1 MMSLI
6 LVIVWGRREKLMSS
20 RWTVLCNLNRK
31 ETFPRNL
38 LRAVNLPELFLWPR
52 LNTNIG
58 ADALTDRFTHLPEHL
73 QFESAVV
80 YCETG
85 LPGADTPR

>member
-1 MMSLI
+1 M
-6 LVIVWGRREKLMSS
+6 LMGS
-20 RWTVLCNLNRK
+20 RLTVLCHLNK
-31 ETFPRNL
+31 METFLRNSL
-38 LRAVNLPELFLWPR
+38 CAVNLPEMFLWPR
-52 LNTNIG
+52 LNANIG
-58 ADALTDRFTHLPEHL
+58 ADVPTDRLTHLLGHL

>member
-1 MMSLI
+1 M
-6 LVIVWGRREKLMSS
+6 LMGS
-20 RWTVLCNLNRK
+20 RLSVLCNLNK
-31 ETFPRNL
+31 IETFLWNL
-38 LRAVNLPELFLWPR
+38 LCAVNLPELFSWPR
-52 LNTNIG
+52 LNTNTG
-58 ADALTDRFTHLPEHL
+58 ADVLTDGFTHLLGHL

>member
-1 MMSLI
+1 MLP
-6 LVIVWGRREKLMSS
+6 GS
-20 RWTVLCNLNRK
+20 RLTVLCNLNK
-31 ETFPRNL
+31 METFLGNL
-38 LRAVNLPELFLWPR
+38 SCAVNLPGLFLWPR

-58 ADALTDRFTHLPEHL
+58 ADALTDRFTHLLGHL